1 MIVKRPL
8 DRAEW
13 TTLIAFAAVV
23 FALSAPLAAACT
35 IVTPEAIESGRVRWP
50 GPCPHRARYGTDCLS
65 CGMTRGLAAAGH
77 GHFGAA
83 WRYHPAAPVLF
94 VIACA
99 AACGS
104 LATLVVAARRRRTAP
119 ADWPMVP
126 PSRSD
131 VQSARDPG

>member
-1 MIVKRPL
+1 VTVKRPL

-50 GPCPHRARYGTDCLS
+50 GPCPS

-77 GHFGAA
+77 GRFRAA

-104 LATLVVAARRRRTAP
+104 LATLFVAARRRRTAP
-119 ADWPMVP
+119 ADWPMVA